1 MEFVA
6 DTKPKS
12 QFQNLTD
19 SASWELETTAS
30 GRLYLR
36 WQGVWAGKHQS
47 WRIAQV
53 NRSEQIFILNIQ
65 DDSGGIRRRLLA
77 DFQNKPEMQF
87 ARDRL
92 HRFLSEIQNK

>member
-1 MEFVA
+1 MEFA
-6 DTKPKS
+6 TNTKPKS

-19 SASWELETTAS
+19 SGSWELETTYS
-30 GRLYLR
+30 RRLYLR

-53 NRSEQIFILNIQ
+53 NRSGQIFSLNIQ
-65 DDSGGIRRRLLA
+65 DDSSGIRRRLLF

>member
-1 MEFVA
+1 MEFIP

-19 SASWELETTAS
+19 SASWELETTYS

-36 WQGVWAGKHQS
+36 WQGVWAGKQQS

-53 NRSEQIFILNIQ
+53 NRSGQIFTLNIQ
-65 DDSGGIRRRLLA
+65 DDSSGIRRRLLA

-92 HRFLSEIQNK
+92 RRFLSEIQNK